1 MSYEAENH
9 EVMNETVA
17 EDIIQVVTF
26 FIAEEEF
33 AVEILDVHEIIRLIQ
48 ITPVPNVA
56 EFLEGVINL
65 RGKVIPVINLRKRF
79 DLPRIA
85 NSGKTRI
92 IVMELRQKIMGFLVD
107 EVSEVLSISKNIIEE
122 TPPIVAGVD
131 AEYIRGVA
139 NMANG
144 LLIILELEALLEV
157 SPLVNY

>member
-1 MSYEAENH
+1 MSYEAGNV

-107 EVSEVLSISKNIIEE
+107 EVSEVLSISKHIIEE

-139 NMANG
+139 NMQNG